1 MVTVYKVGLR
11 EDLEPCTAGVG
22 LQVGLMCSL
31 AGDPLSS
38 LVTSEVELLMLEV
51 GRSRGGGAAVRACA
65 AGAVTND
72 HLQVCRYDGSEVI
85 SLVMA
90 LRLMDPEL
98 LSHQLERG
106 GL

>member
-1 MVTVYKVGLR
+1 
-11 EDLEPCTAGVG
+11 
-22 LQVGLMCSL
+22 MCSL

-51 GRSRGGGAAVRACA
+51 GRSRGGVGPWRARA
-65 AGAVTND
+65 RGAVIND
-72 HLQVCRYDGSEVI
+72 HLQVWYDGSEVI

>member
-1 MVTVYKVGLR
+1 MYHG
-11 EDLEPCTAGVG
+11 TAGVG

-51 GRSRGGGAAVRACA
+51 GRSRGGVGPWRARA
-65 AGAVTND
+65 RGAVIND
-72 HLQVCRYDGSEVI
+72 HLQVWYDGSEVI

-98 LSHQLERG
+98 LSHQLELW